1 MLNEKS
7 KKRQRMEL
15 KRLKIFWDDYGLI
28 IGYCAVCVAIPVGMI
43 ALGRRKSK
51 KFEIAWREAQ
61 KQMLD
66 GNRNYDYGP
75 YKLCKFFDPNTLE
88 EIGKLVMH
96 EDTVEAFLNVK

>member
-96 EDTVEAFLNVK
+96 EDTVEAFLKVG

>member
-1 MLNEKS
+1 MLNEKI
-7 KKRQRMEL
+7 KEKAKNGAE
-15 KRLKIFWDDYGLI
+15 KVKDFWDDYGLI
-28 IGYCAVCVAIPVGMI
+28 VGYCAGNIAISAGMI
-43 ALGRRKSK
+43 MWGRHKIK

-88 EIGKLVMH
+88 EIGKVMMH
-96 EDTVEAFLNVK
+96 ETSVEAFLKAK